1 MLKKE
6 RQGTNSYSTIFI
18 FPCSAETTPTCCAC
32 LHSALYLE
40 RHGELRLFLGNEGPP
55 PSHGG
60 DTHLFSRDFRAG
72 ISYPKEEDL
81 RGKAKKKSSGR
92 LTETQRGPKEREGKG
107 CWMHTV

>member
-6 RQGTNSYSTIFI
+6 RQGTDSYSTIFI

-72 ISYPKEEDL
+72 ISYPEEEDL
-81 RGKAKKKSSGR
+81 IGKAKKKKLR
-92 LTETQRGPKEREGKG
+92 KVDRNAAWPKGA
-107 CWMHTV
+107 